1 MANRTPC
8 GNPQGIDATNLLN
21 VSRRKSEGATN
32 TEHEAGVLLACRI
45 NDAASIANRVQV
57 EVGLAMFRPAPGNF
71 VCVYIHRYGGGNGRI
86 GRFIMNAMLA
96 AGSYSIS
103 ISIR

>member
-1 MANRTPC
+1 
-8 GNPQGIDATNLLN
+8 
-21 VSRRKSEGATN
+21 
-32 TEHEAGVLLACRI
+32 
-45 NDAASIANRVQV
+45 
-57 EVGLAMFRPAPGNF
+57 MFRPAPGNF